1 MQPSGATRDASACWL
16 EVELA
21 ALAAWSELGVVPES
35 AVAAVRERAHV
46 DGAFVERA
54 QEIERRT
61 HHDVIAFTEAIAEQV
76 GDEARWFHYGLT
88 SSDVVDTGLA
98 LQLRAAGA
106 EVLAG
111 CDRALA
117 AVLERALE
125 HRATP
130 CMGRTHGVHAEPT
143 TFGLKL
149 LGWWY
154 ELRRGRDRVERAF
167 AGVSVGKLSG
177 AVGAYG
183 NVDPRVEDLVLAELG
198 LGREDVATQVVARDR
213 HAELLASLAILGSSL
228 DRFATEVRHLQRSEV
243 REAAEPFARG
253 QKGSSAMPHKRN
265 PITCERI
272 SGLARVLRGNA
283 VAGFENVPLWHERD
297 ISHSSAER
305 VVLSDSTTLAH
316 YLLDRFAWV
325 AEGLE
330 VYPER
335 MLRNIEAAHGLTFSG
350 AVLLDARRGR
360 ALARGGLRDRAAQR
374 AARLR
379 GGTAAAAAARGR
391 PRGRGTAR
399 CRYARSHLRPGRRP
413 AQRGRRIR
421 SPGGSSCLARSRS
434 TISPPARCGSSTT
447 RARDGSCSS
456 PRIASPRSTWSCR
469 RRFPTRAAC

>member
-1 MQPSGATRDASACWL
+1 VIARYSLPRLAAIWSDEGRLGSWL

-46 DGAFVERA
+46 DAAFVSRA
-54 QEIERRT
+54 REIEERT
-61 HHDVIAFTEAIAEQV
+61 QHDVIAFTEAVAEQV

-111 CDRALA
+111 CDRALS

-149 LGWWY
+149 LGWWF
-154 ELRRGRDRVERAF
+154 ELRRGRERVERAF

-177 AVGAYG
+177 SVGAYG
-183 NVDPRVEDLVLAELG
+183 SVDPRVEDLVLAQLA

-305 VVLSDSTTLAH
+305 VALPDAAIGID
-316 YLLDRFAWV
+316 YLL
-325 AEGLE
+325 EQTTGLITGL
-330 VYPER
+330 VVDAAR
-335 MLRNIEAAHGLTFSG
+335 MRANLDATGGLIYSS
-350 AVLLDARRGR
+350 AVLLELVDAGMSREDAYSLVQHAAMRTWETGR
-360 ALARGGLRDRAAQR
+360 PFRETLAEQAAAQGR
-374 AARLR
+374 RLDEARLDEVCR
-379 GGTAAAAAARGR
+379 PERYVAKLGGMFDRLER
-391 PRGRGTAR
+391 
-399 CRYARSHLRPGRRP
+399 LDP
-413 AQRGRRIR
+413 AG
-421 SPGGSSCLARSRS
+421 C
-434 TISPPARCGSSTT
+434 
-447 RARDGSCSS
+447 
-456 PRIASPRSTWSCR
+456 
-469 RRFPTRAAC
+469 

>member
-1 MQPSGATRDASACWL
+1 VIARYSLPRLAAIWSDEGRLACWL
-16 EVELA
+16 EVEIA
-21 ALAAWSELGVVPES
+21 AMAAWQQLGIVPES
-35 AVAAVRERAHV
+35 AVAAVREHARA
-46 DGAFVERA
+46 DGALVARA
-54 QEIERRT
+54 KEIEGRT

-76 GDEARWFHYGLT
+76 GTESRWFHYGLT

-106 EVLAG
+106 ELIAG
-111 CDRALA
+111 LDRALE
-117 AVLERALE
+117 AVLERAIE
-125 HRATP
+125 HRDTP

-154 ELRRGRDRVERAF
+154 DLARSRDRVERAF
-167 AGVSVGKLSG
+167 AGVAVGKLSG

-183 NVDPRVEDLVLAELG
+183 NVDPRVEARALSALG
-198 LGREDVATQVVARDR
+198 LAREDVATQVVGRDR
-213 HAELLASLAILGSSL
+213 HAELLAALAILGSSL
-228 DRFATEVRHLQRSEV
+228 DRFATEIRHLQRSEV

-283 VAGFENVPLWHERD
+283 VVGFENVPLWHERD

-325 AEGLE
+325 IEGLE

-335 MLRNIEAAHGLTFSG
+335 MRRNIDAAHGLTFSG
-350 AVLLDARRGR
+350 GVLLALVEAGLTREAAYAIVQRNALRAFDEELPLRQLLEADPEATALLPPATLDRIFDLDA
-360 ALARGGLRDRAAQR
+360 ALRNA
-374 AARLR
+374 
-379 GGTAAAAAARGR
+379 GTAFDRLEAANV
-391 PRGRGTAR
+391 
-399 CRYARSHLRPGRRP
+399 
-413 AQRGRRIR
+413 
-421 SPGGSSCLARSRS
+421 
-434 TISPPARCGSSTT
+434 
-447 RARDGSCSS
+447 
-456 PRIASPRSTWSCR
+456 
-469 RRFPTRAAC
+469 

>member
-1 MQPSGATRDASACWL
+1 VIARYSLPRLKAIWSDEGRLEAWL

-21 ALAAWSELGVVPES
+21 ALEAWRELGVVPER
-35 AVAAVRERAHV
+35 AVAAVRERAHADAALV
-46 DGAFVERA
+46 ARA

-61 HHDVIAFTEAIAEQV
+61 HHDVIAFTEAVAEQV
-76 GDEARWFHYGLT
+76 GEEARWFHYGLT

-106 EVLAG
+106 ELLAG
-111 CDRALA
+111 LDRALA
-117 AVLERALE
+117 AVLERARE
-125 HRATP
+125 HRNTP

-154 ELRRGRDRVERAF
+154 DLRRNRERVERAF
-167 AGVSVGKLSG
+167 TGVAVGKLSG

-183 NVDPRVEDLVLAELG
+183 NVDPRVEELALAALE
-198 LGREDVATQVVARDR
+198 LGREDVATQVVGRDR

-228 DRFATEVRHLQRSEV
+228 DRFATEIRHLQRSEV

-283 VAGFENVPLWHERD
+283 VVGFENVPLWHERD

-305 VVLSDSTTLAH
+305 VVLTDSTTLAH
-316 YLLDRFAWV
+316 YLLDRFAWIV
-325 AEGLE
+325 EGLE

-335 MLRNIEAAHGLTFSG
+335 MRRNIDAAHGLTFSG
-350 AVLLDARRGR
+350 SVLLALVERGLTREAAYAIVQRNALRAFDDELPLRELLEGDAEAAALLDAATLDRIFDLDA
-360 ALARGGLRDRAAQR
+360 AL
-374 AARLR
+374 
-379 GGTAAAAAARGR
+379 
-391 PRGRGTAR
+391 
-399 CRYARSHLRPGRRP
+399 RYAAVAFDRLE
-413 AQRGRRIR
+413 
-421 SPGGSSCLARSRS
+421 
-434 TISPPARCGSSTT
+434 
-447 RARDGSCSS
+447 
-456 PRIASPRSTWSCR
+456 
-469 RRFPTRAAC
+469 AAHV

>member
-1 MQPSGATRDASACWL
+1 VIARYSLPRLAAIWSDEGRLGCWL

-21 ALAAWSELGVVPES
+21 ALAAWHELGVVPES
-35 AVAAVRERAHV
+35 AVVAVGERARI
-46 DGAFVERA
+46 DAAFVARA
-54 QEIERRT
+54 REIEQRT
-61 HHDVIAFTEAIAEQV
+61 HHDVIAFTEAVAEQV
-76 GDEARWFHYGLT
+76 GGEARWFHYGLT
-88 SSDVVDTGLA
+88 SSDVVDTALA

-111 CDRALA
+111 CDRALH
-117 AVLERALE
+117 AVLERARE
-125 HRATP
+125 HRSTP

-154 ELRRGRDRVERAF
+154 ELGRCRERLERAF
-167 AGVSVGKLSG
+167 AAVAVGKLSG

-183 NVDPRVEDLVLAELG
+183 NIDPRVEDLALAELD

-283 VAGFENVPLWHERD
+283 VVGFENVPLWHERD

-325 AEGLE
+325 VEGLE

-335 MLRNIEAAHGLTFSG
+335 MRRNIDQAHGLTFSG
-350 AVLLDARRGR
+350 AVLLALVEAGLTREAAYAIVQRHALR
-360 ALARGGLRDRAAQR
+360 AFEEELPLRQLLETDPE
-374 AARLR
+374 
-379 GGTAAAAAARGR
+379 AAALLDAATLDRIFDLDA
-391 PRGRGTAR
+391 A
-399 CRYARSHLRPGRRP
+399 LRNAGVAFDR
-413 AQRGRRIR
+413 
-421 SPGGSSCLARSRS
+421 LE
-434 TISPPARCGSSTT
+434 
-447 RARDGSCSS
+447 
-456 PRIASPRSTWSCR
+456 
-469 RRFPTRAAC
+469 AAHV

>member
-1 MQPSGATRDASACWL
+1 MIARYSLPRLTAIWSDEGRLRCWL
-16 EVELA
+16 EVEVA
-21 ALAAWSELGVVPES
+21 AMAAWSELGVVPES
-35 AVAAVRERAHV
+35 AVAAVREHARADADLV
-46 DGAFVERA
+46 VRA
-54 QEIERRT
+54 KEIERRT
-61 HHDVIAFTEAIAEQV
+61 HHDVIAFTEAIAGQV
-76 GDEARWFHYGLT
+76 GEESRWFHYGLT

-106 EVLAG
+106 ELLAEL
-111 CDRALA
+111 DRALG

-154 ELRRGRDRVERAF
+154 DLVRSRERVERAF
-167 AGVSVGKLSG
+167 AGVAVGKLSG

-183 NVDPRVEDLVLAELG
+183 NVDPRVEEQALAVLG
-198 LGREDVATQVVARDR
+198 LGREDVATQVVGRDR
-213 HAELLASLAILGSSL
+213 HAELLAALAILGSSL
-228 DRFATEVRHLQRSEV
+228 DRFATEIRHLQRSEV

-305 VVLSDSTTLAH
+305 VVLTDSTTLAH

-325 AEGLE
+325 MEGLE

-335 MLRNIEAAHGLTFSG
+335 MRRNIDAAHGLTFSG
-350 AVLLDARRGR
+350 SVLLALVEAGLAREAAYAIVQRNALRAFDEELPLRELLEHDPEAAALLDAA
-360 ALARGGLRDRAAQR
+360 ALDRIFDLDAALRNASVAFDRLEA
-374 AARLR
+374 
-379 GGTAAAAAARGR
+379 T
-391 PRGRGTAR
+391 
-399 CRYARSHLRPGRRP
+399 HV
-413 AQRGRRIR
+413 
-421 SPGGSSCLARSRS
+421 
-434 TISPPARCGSSTT
+434 
-447 RARDGSCSS
+447 
-456 PRIASPRSTWSCR
+456 
-469 RRFPTRAAC
+469 

>member
-1 MQPSGATRDASACWL
+1 MIARYSLPRLAAIWSDEGRLGCWL

-21 ALAAWSELGVVPES
+21 AMAAWSELGVVPES

-46 DGAFVERA
+46 DGAFVARA
-54 QEIERRT
+54 REIEART
-61 HHDVIAFTEAIAEQV
+61 HHDVIAFTEAVAEQV
-76 GDEARWFHYGLT
+76 GEEARWFHYGLT

-98 LQLRAAGA
+98 LQLRSAGG
-106 EVLAG
+106 ELLEG
-111 CDRALA
+111 CDRALG

-125 HRATP
+125 HRTTA

-149 LGWWY
+149 LGWWH
-154 ELRRGRDRVERAF
+154 ELRRNRERLERAF

-183 NVDPRVEDLVLAELG
+183 NVDPRVEELVLAELG

-305 VVLSDSTTLAH
+305 VILSDSTTLAH
-316 YLLDRFAWV
+316 YLLDRFSWV
-325 AEGLE
+325 AGGLE

-335 MLRNIEAAHGLTFSG
+335 MRRNIDAAHGLTFSG
-350 AVLLDARRGR
+350 SVLLALVEAGLSREAAYAIVQRNALRAFEEELPLRQLLEADAE
-360 ALARGGLRDRAAQR
+360 
-374 AARLR
+374 
-379 GGTAAAAAARGR
+379 AAALLPDATLDRIFDLDAALRNAGVAFDRLE
-391 PRGRGTAR
+391 TA
-399 CRYARSHLRPGRRP
+399 HV
-413 AQRGRRIR
+413 
-421 SPGGSSCLARSRS
+421 
-434 TISPPARCGSSTT
+434 
-447 RARDGSCSS
+447 
-456 PRIASPRSTWSCR
+456 
-469 RRFPTRAAC
+469 